1 MPEEN
6 PPHEF
11 RPLVDIWLKPRRVF
25 RDLAQVPIG
34 RTDYLLAAAQ
44 GMVSWLALCRA
55 QSLGLHSGVVE
66 ILTRSLYLGPIA
78 GVLGILVMTAL
89 YGQIGR
95 RAGGQATRTQ
105 VFHVLAYGGVPL
117 LVSLGIWI
125 VTALVLGAPVFVDK
139 PPADLE
145 LVPGLLLKFQS
156 FAHLGLIGW
165 SLLIQV
171 MGFSE
176 VEGLPVRRAFGI
188 WGIGQLLVLV
198 AIIVLAMALYGPD
211 IAPPS

>member
-1 MPEEN
+1 MSEEN
-6 PPHEF
+6 PPDNI
-11 RPLVDIWLKPRRVF
+11 RPLIAIWLKPRRVF
-25 RDLAQVPIG
+25 RELAEVPIG

-55 QSLGLHSGVVE
+55 QSLGLHNGVAE

-95 RAGGQATRTQ
+95 RVGGHATRTQ

-117 LVSLGIWI
+117 VVSLGIWV
-125 VTALVLGAPVFVDK
+125 VTALLLGAPVFVEK
-139 PPADLE
+139 APTDLE
-145 LVPGLLLKFQS
+145 LVPGLLLKFQT
-156 FAHLGLIGW
+156 FAHLALIGW
-165 SLLIQV
+165 SLLIQI

-176 VEGLPVRRAFGI
+176 VQGLAIKRSFGV
-188 WGIGQLLVLV
+188 WVIGQLFVVV
-198 AIIVLAMALYGPD
+198 AVIVLAMALYGPD
-211 IAPPS
+211 VAPPA